1 MLTATT
7 HLVQGRESPSQLVL
21 WPESGLALVIMSG
34 WTPSSMVKV
43 MKEGSDSS
51 APPVWVMPVFSGVT
65 ACFDSMLNSYDAP
78 YRRTVYG
85 LTDPYITG
93 NEEALTASFDDWI
106 GLYVAAIKTKQE
118 QGPYTFMGYSQ
129 GKCNTRAPH
138 RRTAPTPAKRPRV

>member
-1 MLTATT
+1 
-7 HLVQGRESPSQLVL
+7 
-21 WPESGLALVIMSG
+21 MSE

-129 GKCNTRAPH
+129 GKCNTRALH
-138 RRTAPTPAKRPRV
+138 RPPAPSPAKRPRA

>member
-1 MLTATT
+1 MMTWRGGGDVASYLPKAFIVRGKRKT
-7 HLVQGRESPSQLVL
+7 
-21 WPESGLALVIMSG
+21 
-34 WTPSSMVKV
+34 
-43 MKEGSDSS
+43 
-51 APPVWVMPVFSGVT
+51 PVFSGVT

-118 QGPYTFMGYSQ
+118 QGPYTFMATRRVSA
-129 GKCNTRAPH
+129 TRAHCIGHPPH
-138 RRTAPTPAKRPRV
+138 RLQRDLVHDMLASIPRVTR

>member
-1 MLTATT
+1 
-7 HLVQGRESPSQLVL
+7 
-21 WPESGLALVIMSG
+21 
-34 WTPSSMVKV
+34 MVKV

-129 GKCNTRAPH
+129 GKCNTRALH
-138 RRTAPTPAKRPRV
+138 RPPAPSPAKRPRVRHACVNSTRDALMPYRHALGLCGGGGAAQDRGRH

>member
-1 MLTATT
+1 
-7 HLVQGRESPSQLVL
+7 
-21 WPESGLALVIMSG
+21 
-34 WTPSSMVKV
+34 MVKV

-129 GKCNTRAPH
+129 GNTR
-138 RRTAPTPAKRPRV
+138 TASATRPIACKETSCLTCLRQFHV